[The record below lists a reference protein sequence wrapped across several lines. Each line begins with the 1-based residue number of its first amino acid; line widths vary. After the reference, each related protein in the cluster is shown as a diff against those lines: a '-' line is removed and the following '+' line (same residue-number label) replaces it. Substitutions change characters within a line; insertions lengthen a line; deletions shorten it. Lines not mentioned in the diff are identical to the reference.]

1 VVAPGHQENNFVFI
15 KFCVHFNIPI
25 PVNLK
30 RRYLKCIQNNHYA
43 EQITK
48 VNFYIKEKKELHTM
62 QSLAIS
68 RNSWSSLCKGS
79 RKTKLRSLMFTTN
92 TNQWLENKV
101 GKKLKIENNKQSNYF
116 NHLKLTW
123 SIEYGNI

>member
-1 VVAPGHQENNFVFI
+1 
-15 KFCVHFNIPI
+15 
-25 PVNLK
+25 
-30 RRYLKCIQNNHYA
+30 
-43 EQITK
+43 
-48 VNFYIKEKKELHTM
+48 M